1 MCVGCFMTWWVT
13 RKKLTRKKGGP
24 YYSGI
29 SGTNIL
35 NYSLAAMSSPS
46 GGDAA
51 VAALVGGMALLVY
64 ASTRAMRVLGGDTGE
79 LMAMSCQRGVAHP
92 PGYPLLTML
101 GSRCVSPK
109 RVLFALPG
117 PGRPRV

>member
-1 MCVGCFMTWWVT
+1 
-13 RKKLTRKKGGP
+13 
-24 YYSGI
+24 
-29 SGTNIL
+29 
-35 NYSLAAMSSPS
+35 
-46 GGDAA
+46 
-51 VAALVGGMALLVY
+51 
-64 ASTRAMRVLGGDTGE
+64 MRVLGGDTGE

>member
-1 MCVGCFMTWWVT
+1 M
-13 RKKLTRKKGGP
+13 
-24 YYSGI
+24 
-29 SGTNIL
+29 
-35 NYSLAAMSSPS
+35 
-46 GGDAA
+46 
-51 VAALVGGMALLVY
+51 AALVGGMALLVY